1 MAFNSYQ
8 FTFLLQTH
16 TYLKKAF
23 FDNKK
28 MVSTSK
34 KQYILALF
42 LLIALAGIANVMSRK
57 LYESPSLQERH
68 EQWMEEHGKVYE
80 DAIEKQ
86 KRFMI
91 FKDNVEFI
99 ESFNAANNK
108 PYKLSINHLA
118 DLTLEE
124 FKASRNGY
132 KMSREFTT
140 TSFKYENVTAI
151 PEAIDWRVKGAVTP
165 IKDQGQ
171 CGKINYKQYHSHE
184 CFII

>member
-1 MAFNSYQ
+1 
-8 FTFLLQTH
+8 
-16 TYLKKAF
+16 
-23 FDNKK
+23 

-42 LLIALAGIANVMSRK
+42 LLLALAGITNVMSRK

-68 EQWMEEHGKVYE
+68 EQWMAEHGKVYE
-80 DAIEKQ
+80 DAIEKEN
-86 KRFMI
+86 RFMI

-108 PYKLSINHLA
+108 PYKLSVNHLA
-118 DLTLEE
+118 DMTLEE

-132 KMSREFTT
+132 KKMSREYTT
-140 TSFKYENVTAI
+140 TLFKYENVTAI
-151 PEAIDWRVKGAVTP
+151 PEAIDWRVKGAVTS

-171 CGKINYKQYHSHE
+171 CGKINNEQYYTHE
-184 CFII
+184 Y